1 MQDSQYPVTLLT
13 RKGRINLHRTQAPA
27 GQTEQNHAY
36 LPPQPWNR
44 FTAGSSNSS
53 PSWRS
58 PRVAPYTTGRGRAGR
73 IVANPH
79 RNRTLVLNN
88 KAGVKEP
95 GSDAAQPGPEDVKA
109 ENEGNEPTQS
119 PAGWV
124 TKRDRHMQLINSSI
138 YDKET
143 QVRNKAIEETRRQ
156 KTLRRDEREKQKIQR
171 HLKTL
176 SPHQSQNVATP
187 TAYELAINGL
197 RFQVL
202 DGGSKLARI
211 RSEAS
216 NDSIHR
222 HLSSQHTDA
231 ADSAST
237 TPKQANVGGV
247 TFLRSKNGNL
257 YRLGIVKAKR

>member
-1 MQDSQYPVTLLT
+1 M
-13 RKGRINLHRTQAPA
+13 
-27 GQTEQNHAY
+27 
-36 LPPQPWNR
+36 
-44 FTAGSSNSS
+44 
-53 PSWRS
+53 
-58 PRVAPYTTGRGRAGR
+58 
-73 IVANPH
+73 ANPH
-79 RNRTLVLNN
+79 HNRTLVLNN

-95 GSDAAQPGPEDVKA
+95 GPDAVQSGLDDTRA
-109 ENEGNEPTQS
+109 EVEGIEPTPK

-156 KTLRRDEREKQKIQR
+156 KALKRDEREKQKIQR

-176 SPHQSQNVATP
+176 NAQPSQDIATP
-187 TAYELAINGL
+187 AVYDILINGL

-211 RSEAS
+211 RSEDTHQGNVLLPS
-216 NDSIHR
+216 
-222 HLSSQHTDA
+222 LQHTGT

-257 YRLGIVKAKR
+257 HRSGIVKASR